1 MKILMFISFLIIN
14 FIKQTFQNFKKSFKM
29 SYLFS
34 KDLTVYIEEYRKALW
49 NLWLLTNKTYMF
61 AFPYDFDST
70 TPEDQ
75 VISKVKSIFEQ
86 TIKCLQNKNNLLF
99 LDLSELLNG
108 YYTNFHKGLLE
119 NGLISETFISLLDI
133 LKKSSKFKVL
143 VVHPSVNRSIINQ
156 IKTRLNEAHITIA
169 SEEQSRLREIGYSF
183 NETSNHIID
192 CLMKY
197 FDDAFYVDIIYQMT
211 NYEYG
216 EPYRC
221 CDK

>member
-1 MKILMFISFLIIN
+1 
-14 FIKQTFQNFKKSFKM
+14 M

-34 KDLTVYIEEYRKALW
+34 RDLTVYIEEYRKAW

-61 AFPYDFDST
+61 AIPYDFDST

-86 TIKCLQNKNNLLF
+86 TINCLQNKNNLLF

-108 YYTNFHKGLLE
+108 YYTNFHKSLIE
-119 NGLISETFISLLDI
+119 NGIIAETFISLLDI

-156 IKTRLNEAHITIA
+156 IKARLSEAHIIVA
-169 SEEQSRLREIGYSF
+169 SEKQSRLREIGYSF

-197 FDDAFYVDIIYQMT
+197 FDDAFYVNTIYQMT
-211 NYEYG
+211 TY
-216 EPYRC
+216 
-221 CDK
+221 

>member
-1 MKILMFISFLIIN
+1 
-14 FIKQTFQNFKKSFKM
+14 M

-61 AFPYDFDST
+61 AIPYDFDST
-70 TPEDQ
+70 TSEDQ

-119 NGLISETFISLLDI
+119 NELISETFISLLDI
-133 LKKSSKFKVL
+133 LKKSSKFRVL
-143 VVHPSVNRSIINQ
+143 VVHPSVNVSIINQ
-156 IKTRLNEAHITIA
+156 IKARLSGARITIA
-169 SEEQSRLREIGYSF
+169 SEEQSRLRDIGYSF
-183 NETSNHIID
+183 NDTSDHIID
-192 CLMKY
+192 CLMEF
-197 FDDAFYVDIIYQMT
+197 FDDAFYVNTIYQMT
-211 NYEYG
+211 TYEYG
-216 EPYRC
+216 KPFRC